1 MSFAKTDCANDVN
14 PVSLPTLH
22 LSSSLFLFAVLE
34 WRYPA
39 SAGGSSC
46 LGKLLPSLAAGM
58 EMKSCCRALL
68 LQQQRGEVWFLAG
81 LIWSVLQCQCSSWQS
96 ITSACLSAW
105 AHKKHIHV
113 GSTGCVQVEQVIPTG
128 CSCQPWSRLG
138 WWNSSFGQKL
148 SPSSYLKEPCSLHFQ
163 SRVSRL
169 FLQCAV
175 CPVSPGAGGVVESQ
189 LWTETCAFK

>member
-1 MSFAKTDCANDVN
+1 MTWPVAAGTGSCPATASAAAAATLCIPPHTTRACFSGCFFFPPEMSFAKTDCANDVN

-128 CSCQPWSRLG
+128 CSCQPWSR
-138 WWNSSFGQKL
+138 
-148 SPSSYLKEPCSLHFQ
+148 
-163 SRVSRL
+163 
-169 FLQCAV
+169 
-175 CPVSPGAGGVVESQ
+175 
-189 LWTETCAFK
+189 